1 MRPEPIEIAFGDHK
15 FTIKPLTIGQ
25 IRKIEKAVSAPDS
38 AAADIPF
45 TVIGIALSRDHG
57 NVVLDDLESE
67 TGEIIAAFNAI
78 LQLGGFKKAE
88 SGEGAGAPTPN
99 ATGA

>member
-1 MRPEPIEIAFGDHK
+1 MRPDPIEIAFGDQK
-15 FTIKPLTIGQ
+15 FTIKPLTIAQ

-38 AAADIPF
+38 VAGDIPF

-88 SGEGAGAPTPN
+88 PGEGAGAPTPN